1 MYTPE
6 WLWKNYI
13 LAPQQFST
21 FNIIPIPKKGNL
33 SLPGSYRGIVITS
46 FVAKIINKV
55 FLNKICPCIDP
66 HLRGNQSGFRPGRST
81 TIQTL
86 ALRRI
91 IEEVEKNNLPAV
103 MVFIDFCK
111 AFDSISHKFMFS
123 ILKAYGIPQRLLNPI
138 QQMYSNL
145 QAKVVTPDGETD
157 LFNITAGVMQG
168 DTLAPFLFVI
178 VLDFALRRQLTAR
191 KRTTVLL

>member
-1 MYTPE
+1 
-6 WLWKNYI
+6 
-13 LAPQQFST
+13 
-21 FNIIPIPKKGNL
+21 
-33 SLPGSYRGIVITS
+33 
-46 FVAKIINKV
+46 
-55 FLNKICPCIDP
+55 
-66 HLRGNQSGFRPGRST
+66 
-81 TIQTL
+81 
-86 ALRRI
+86 
-91 IEEVEKNNLPAV
+91 
-103 MVFIDFCK
+103 
-111 AFDSISHKFMFS
+111 MFS